1 MTVVD
6 FLLTLVAFSVIN
18 LTAVIILSSVFSCVN
33 ENLNFSTIKT
43 SN

>member
-18 LTAVIILSSVFSCVN
+18 LTAVIFLYYVFS
-33 ENLNFSTIKT
+33 
-43 SN
+43 

>member
-18 LTAVIILSSVFSCVN
+18 LTAVIFLYYVLS
-33 ENLNFSTIKT
+33 
-43 SN
+43 